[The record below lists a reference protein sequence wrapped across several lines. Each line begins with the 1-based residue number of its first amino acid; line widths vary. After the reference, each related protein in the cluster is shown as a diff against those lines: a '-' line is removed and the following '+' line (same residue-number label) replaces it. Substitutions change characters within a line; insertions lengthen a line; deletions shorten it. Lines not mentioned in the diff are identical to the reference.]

1 MAGVAHYPCNYL
13 GEEKRSQPVSNGK
26 VMVKKKRKKKPSIP
40 YMKRSMASGHIKPN
54 ISLLHELFAAI
65 FFTFCEQLFQQ
76 PEPAVPSP
84 SHFVT
89 SFTNQAKTCI
99 QKF

>member
-1 MAGVAHYPCNYL
+1 
-13 GEEKRSQPVSNGK
+13 
-26 VMVKKKRKKKPSIP
+26 
-40 YMKRSMASGHIKPN
+40 MASGHIKPN

-89 SFTNQAKTCI
+89 SLTNQAKTCI
-99 QKF
+99 QKFQIFFSLVELKTAARTFGFGT